1 MVRHAH
7 MLGIACAVGAVGL
20 GLFHLAASGA
30 PIRYLGIQSGALVA
44 GLLILWGLHHGP
56 WSARF
61 VPALAAIAMAGAL
74 LATALLGASLD
85 GVTRWVRLGSLL
97 VQPSFVFL
105 PVLILCFARR
115 RGRAELLA
123 VAGAALALALQPDRA
138 MAAMLAAS
146 TILILAL
153 RPERLTL
160 VAALAAAAGCAVALS
175 QADTV
180 PPAPFVERVYA
191 AAWASGGVAGF
202 AVLAGSLLL
211 LVPAVPLI
219 AGGRE
224 DRLLGASFGLVWLSA
239 IAAAMLGDYPTP
251 VVGYGGSAVLGY
263 VLSLAALPRR
273 AGLPAD
279 ASRIGGEKAPA
290 EDSRAGHRRTWR
302 HGLAG

>member
-1 MVRHAH
+1 

-20 GLFHLAASGA
+20 GLVHLAASGA

-44 GLLILWGLHHGP
+44 GLLILWGLHHVP

-123 VAGAALALALQPDRA
+123 VAGAALALQPDRA

-160 VAALAAAAGCAVALS
+160 VATLAAAAGCAVALS

-219 AGGRE
+219 AGGPE

-273 AGLPAD
+273 TGVPAD
-279 ASRIGGEKAPA
+279 ASRIGREKAPA